1 MDSPPIIF
9 ILGLHRTGTTVLYQ
23 LLAETGAFEILTAED
38 VVGFS
43 RGSAASADWN
53 GEAAAE
59 FAALERLGHTS
70 RGIDAIPLGPGTPE
84 EYGFV
89 LSNWH
94 AGWSLTQ
101 RNVGMFREMC
111 AALRRRN
118 PDRPLLVKN
127 PWDFGNA
134 AWIWSQFPDARFVF
148 LHRDP
153 RETLSST
160 LRMMLAYL
168 NDRSPYLAILSEPY
182 RRFAET
188 GFPFRVAR
196 WFSANRADW
205 IVRAA
210 LWHSS
215 GSVAGYLRDH
225 GLVPTE
231 QCFDLRFEDLC
242 DDSLGVVRR
251 LLGFL
256 QVDADAAPL
265 AALIQRPPVRAVA
278 EVERQS
284 ARIRKAF
291 AAYAEQLGYD
301 LDVAPARIDHTR

>member
-1 MDSPPIIF
+1 MPPPPIIF

-23 LLAETGAFEILTAED
+23 LLAETGGFEILTAAD

-43 RGSAASADWN
+43 RVAATSADWN
-53 GEAAAE
+53 GEVVAD
-59 FAALERLGHTS
+59 FAALERAGHTS

-101 RNVGMFREMC
+101 GNVGLFREMC
-111 AALRRRN
+111 GVLRRRSVG
-118 PDRPLLVKN
+118 RPLLVKN

-134 AWIWSQFPDARFVF
+134 SWIRSQFPDARFVF

-168 NDRSPYLAILSEPY
+168 NHRNPYLAILSASY
-182 RRFAET
+182 RRFIEA

-196 WFSANRADW
+196 WVCVNHADW

-210 LWHSS
+210 LWHS
-215 GSVAGYLRDH
+215 ARRAARYLRERPLLPQDR
-225 GLVPTE
+225 
-231 QCFDLRFEDLC
+231 CYDLRFDDLC
-242 DDSLGVVRR
+242 ADPRGSLNS
-251 LLGFL
+251 LFAFL
-256 QVDADAAPL
+256 HVDADSTTHAA
-265 AALIQRPPVRAVA
+265 QVKRPPVRIAP
-278 EVERQS
+278 EVVRHEV
-284 ARIRKAF
+284 RIRRAF
-291 AAYAEQLGYD
+291 AKYARQLGYD
-301 LDVAPARIDHTR
+301 LGAPLAGDEHPR